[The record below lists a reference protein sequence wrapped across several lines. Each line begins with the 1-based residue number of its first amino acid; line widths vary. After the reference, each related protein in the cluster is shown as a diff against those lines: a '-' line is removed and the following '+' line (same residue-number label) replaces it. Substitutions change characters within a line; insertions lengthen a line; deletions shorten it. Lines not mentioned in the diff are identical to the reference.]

1 MKMAVE
7 KLVDGV
13 QEFEVVEADNAS
25 QAINQ
30 CSMEFFL
37 DEERNPFPSEQE
49 VIYVGVYEL
58 GQVNLLEAVSNNAET
73 HRFYHKKI
81 KQLGF
86 DPISYEK
93 L

>member
-13 QEFEVVEADNAS
+13 QEFEVVEAENAS

-30 CSMEFFL
+30 CSMEFFISG
-37 DEERNPFPSEQE
+37 DGDPFPSEQE

-58 GQVNLLEAVSNNAET
+58 GQVNLLEAVSHNAET
-73 HRFYHKKI
+73 HSFYHKKI

-86 DPISYEK
+86 DPITYEK

>member
-13 QEFEVVEADNAS
+13 QEFEVVEAENAN

-30 CSMEFFL
+30 CSMEFFITG
-37 DEERNPFPSEQE
+37 EGNPFPSDQE
-49 VIYVGVYEL
+49 VYYVGVYEL
-58 GQVNLLEAVSNNAET
+58 GQVNLLEAVSKNAEI
-73 HRFYHKKI
+73 HRFYHNKI

-86 DPISYEK
+86 DPITYEK

>member
-1 MKMAVE
+1 MKMIVE

-30 CSMEFFL
+30 CSRNALFE
-37 DEERNPFPSEQE
+37 DEGNPFQENQE
-49 VIYVGVYEL
+49 VEYIGVYEL
-58 GQVNLLEAVSNNAET
+58 GRVNLLEAVTKNVNT
-73 HRFYHKKI
+73 HRFYHNKI

-86 DPISYEK
+86 DPITYEK